1 MPVLPIEPRHRAA
14 WDRLYAGYA
23 EFYRVE
29 QSAQMRDI
37 VWAWLH
43 DPGHELGGLI
53 AEDAAGQAVGLAHW
67 RPYARPLRA
76 TTAMFL
82 DDLFVDPAAR
92 GSGAAPGL
100 LAALRGIARGRGWE
114 TIRWITADDNHRAR
128 TLYDKHATRTWWVTY
143 DMAAGAP

>member
-67 RPYARPLRA
+67 RPYARPLR
-76 TTAMFL
+76 
-82 DDLFVDPAAR
+82 
-92 GSGAAPGL
+92 
-100 LAALRGIARGRGWE
+100 
-114 TIRWITADDNHRAR
+114 
-128 TLYDKHATRTWWVTY
+128 
-143 DMAAGAP
+143 